1 VAQVQHIQVAVAVE
15 PQLVVQVEL
24 QERVAA
30 WDLAQDFMVIQEQQI
45 QVVVVVA
52 VVIVQQGLQ

>member
-1 VAQVQHIQVAVAVE
+1 MQVVVVVA
-15 PQLVVQVEL
+15 PQLAGQVEL
-24 QERVAA
+24 QEQVVA